1 MAFEDYEKVA
11 QGEFLTLPI
20 GGKKYAIPPVGVKD
34 GVRLQLAVAET
45 DEKMDKAPDADLAS
59 IDSPISNEEL
69 AGIMLSPAVLK
80 QMRDDNVSAKAILR
94 ATLTALADHH
104 YGREL
109 AEIVWKHGSYPEAR
123 AASTAAS
130 GAATKPR
137 TRTGAASTTRS
148 RASGTTTRSRKKPAP
163 TRAR

>member
-11 QGEFLTLPI
+11 RDEFLALPI
-20 GGKKYAIPPVGVKD
+20 SGRTYAIPPVGAKD
-34 GVRLQLAVAET
+34 GVRLQLAVSEV
-45 DEKMDKAPDADLAS
+45 DEKLDKTPDADPAS
-59 IDSPISNEEL
+59 ITSSISNEEL

-80 QMRDDNVSAKAILR
+80 KMRDDNVPEKAILR
-94 ATLTALADHH
+94 AVVTALADHQ